1 MEELDS
7 RSRRLRLSPA
17 MAVAML
23 ALLVSLGGSA
33 AAAHVLI
40 TSRDIKD
47 GTIRLVD
54 ISDGAKTSLHA
65 HAFNADLADEAY
77 ALNDPTS
84 LRSFEATP
92 APAPGKLLPLDGHG
106 RFPASVLPTVAARVY
121 SSTDE
126 HTRIQ
131 IAGAPVQRL
140 TFDSVSFDTD
150 NLFDPRRPTDLTA
163 PMTGVYLITTNVSW
177 AIEPNATNGINRAV
191 YVYVN
196 DHAIAVDQR
205 PPAGETRQTVTTLYR
220 LNAGDVVEVG
230 VGQDG
235 GNLTANAVRDYAPS
249 LAMALIGPT

>member
-54 ISDGAKTSLHA
+54 ISNGAKASLRA
-65 HAFNADLADEAY
+65 RAFN
-77 ALNDPTS
+77 
-84 LRSFEATP
+84 
-92 APAPGKLLPLDGHG
+92 HG
-106 RFPASVLPTVAARVY
+106 RFPPSVLPTVAARVY
-121 SSTDE
+121 SSADE

-140 TFDSVSFDTD
+140 TFDSVSFDTG

-177 AIEPNATNGINRAV
+177 AIEPNETSGINRAV

-220 LNAGDVVEVG
+220 LDAGDVVEVG

-235 GNLTANAVRDYAPS
+235 GNLTANAVGDYAPS